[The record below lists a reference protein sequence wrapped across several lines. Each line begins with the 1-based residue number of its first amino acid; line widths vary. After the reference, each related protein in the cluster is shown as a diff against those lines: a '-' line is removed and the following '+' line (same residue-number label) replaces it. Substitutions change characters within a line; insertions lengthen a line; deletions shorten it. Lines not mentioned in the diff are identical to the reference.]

1 MAKFLSDL
9 LIRVFWGL
17 LERLGFYFKK
27 QEQDKRVVKEEGD
40 RAEEAAE
47 QAVSDVTNQP
57 FEKQK
62 PGEVAPIKESPLVR
76 TVKKSQ
82 DWFARRRNRKRP

>member
-1 MAKFLSDL
+1 MDFIANLFAKIIYAL
-9 LIRVFWGL
+9 LKF
-17 LERLGFYFKK
+17 FKK
-27 QEQDKRVVKEEGD
+27 DLEETSRKNEVIKEEGE

-47 QAVSDVTNQP
+47 QAVSDVTDQP

>member
-1 MAKFLSDL
+1 MTKFLSDL
-9 LIRVFWGL
+9 FVRVILSLWD
-17 LERLGFYFKK
+17 RVVSYFKK

-47 QAVSDVTNQP
+47 QAVSDVTDQP